1 MKNIFLS
8 LFIFIVMS
16 LIHAQLTEYA
26 VKFLR
31 LPGGD
36 FGMYSMFILIM
47 CLIITGIGLL
57 TVIIFRKSYDS
68 ILKIAIL
75 FEIIYLFFLIISG
88 NNPFLYFFESKNENL
103 LMTMMYIIS
112 IIIFLLFCLI
122 HFFYKKIILSRNKN
136 LS

>member
-8 LFIFIVMS
+8 LLIFIVMS

-31 LPGGD
+31 LPGDD
-36 FGMYSMFILIM
+36 FGMYSIFILIM

-75 FEIIYLFFLIISG
+75 FEIIYLFFLVISG
-88 NNPFLYFFESKNENL
+88 SNPFLYFFESKNENL
-103 LMTMMYIIS
+103 LMTMMYLIS
-112 IIIFLLFCLI
+112 IIVFLLFYLI
-122 HFFYKKIILSRNKN
+122 HLIYQKIILSKNQN